1 MAVRNT
7 KEGIQLVKEREGF
20 NLTKSISS
28 SQAVM
33 ESINPE
39 RRAKVFAQVELGD
52 VSEERVLGMRWNVLD
67 DNFHFNVKIPER
79 PPTRRALLAVTNTVF
94 DPLVLVCPVIL
105 KTRLLF
111 QTVCQQKIGW
121 N

>member
-1 MAVRNT
+1 MAVHNT

-33 ESINPE
+33 ESIKPE

-52 VSEERVLGMRWNVLD
+52 VSKERVLGMKWNVLD
-67 DNFHFNVKIPER
+67 DNFHFNGRFQKDHQQEEVFWQLQILFLIPLFWY
-79 PPTRRALLAVTNTVF
+79 AL
-94 DPLVLVCPVIL
+94 
-105 KTRLLF
+105 
-111 QTVCQQKIGW
+111 
-121 N
+121 